1 MTIVL
6 NDKSVNKRQRKKN
19 DAIKNGQWKDTGNRT
34 KTNIEYIRGRKTK
47 QKHNTTCAGHH
58 YAQTNTNN
66 VNKTCALLQTTGG
79 KD

>member
-34 KTNIEYIRGRKTK
+34 KTNIATTNKNEHGRHWVHDTE
-47 QKHNTTCAGHH
+47 
-58 YAQTNTNN
+58 
-66 VNKTCALLQTTGG
+66 
-79 KD
+79 